1 MAVLTSLTRFPS
13 SSSSSSF
20 LSSNARHLFLSP
32 SSPSFSIKQ
41 RFNLFSFKPSRS
53 LASMSSSSS
62 SSPPLQEK
70 ITAPYGSWKSPITAD
85 IVSGAS
91 KRLGGTAVDSRGRLV
106 WLESRPNESGYL
118 IFLPTLISIRL
129 ETNWIDLNVEG
140 EGFWWWKEK
149 RDQLISHQKSWQ

>member
-13 SSSSSSF
+13 SSS

-32 SSPSFSIKQ
+32 SSSSSIKQ

-53 LASMSSSSS
+53 FASMSSSS
-62 SSPPLQEK
+62 SSPPLQQK

-85 IVSGAS
+85 IVSGSS
-91 KRLGGTAVDSRGRLV
+91 KRLGGTAVDSRGRFV

-118 IFLPTLISIRL
+118 IFLPTLISIRN
-129 ETNWIDLNVEG
+129 TDANDLNLEG
-140 EGFWWWKEK
+140 EGFWWWEEK
-149 RDQLISHQKSWQ
+149 RNQLISHQKSWQ

>member
-1 MAVLTSLTRFPS
+1 MAVLTSLTRFP

-32 SSPSFSIKQ
+32 SSPSFSIKR

-53 LASMSSSSS
+53 FAPMSSSSS
-62 SSPPLQEK
+62 SAPLQEK

-129 ETNWIDLNVEG
+129 KTNWIDLNVEG
-140 EGFWWWKEK
+140 EGFWWWWKEK